1 MPKAIRFSEYG
12 DPEVLRVEEVPLP
25 EPGEGQVR
33 VKVAAAGVNGLD
45 WKVRR
50 GLLSGGAP
58 LSAPMG
64 TGLELSGV
72 VDAVGPGAHRWRTG
86 QAVFGGSA
94 DRGAAAEYD
103 LAVASEL
110 VAKPDWLGFEEAAAL
125 PVATETAYRT
135 LRLLDVRKGQT
146 LLIHAAA
153 GGVGLLAGQI
163 ARARGA
169 TVIGTAATRNHA
181 FLREVGISPV
191 LYGEG
196 LVDRVRAM
204 APQGIDAV
212 LDASGRGELAD
223 SVELTGSADGVVT
236 IADPGGAAE
245 HGVRFTGEA
254 GSLAEAVTEVLPL
267 VEAGRVRMPIDSVF
281 PLDAAADA
289 QRRSESGHLQGKVVI
304 RPGA

>member
-12 DPEVLRVEEVPLP
+12 DADVLRLEEVPLP
-25 EPGEGQVR
+25 EPGAGQVR
-33 VKVAAAGVNGLD
+33 VKVAAAGVNGFD

-50 GLLSGGAP
+50 GYFSGGEPLAAP
-58 LSAPMG
+58 TG
-64 TGLELSGV
+64 TGMELSGT
-72 VDAVGPGAHRWRTG
+72 VDAVGPGVHQWRPG

-103 LAVASEL
+103 LAAARDL

-135 LRLLDVRKGQT
+135 LRLLDVREGQT

-169 TVIGTAATRNHA
+169 TVIGTAAVRNHA
-181 FLREVGISPV
+181 FLREIGVSPV
-191 LYGEG
+191 LYGDG
-196 LVDRVRAM
+196 LFDRVRAM
-204 APQGIDAV
+204 APQGVDAV
-212 LDASGRGELAD
+212 LDCSGRGELPG
-223 SVELTGSADGVVT
+223 SVALAGGPDRVVT
-236 IADPGGAAE
+236 LVDPAGAAE
-245 HGVRFTGEA
+245 HGVRFSGEA

-267 VEAGRVRMPIDSVF
+267 VEAGRVRIPIDAVF
-281 PLDAAADA
+281 PLEEAADA
-289 QRRSESGHLQGKVVI
+289 QRRSENGHLRGKVLI

>member
-12 DPEVLRVEEVPLP
+12 DADVLRLEEVPLP

-33 VKVAAAGVNGLD
+33 VKVTAAGVNGLD

-50 GLLSGGAP
+50 GYLSGGEPPA
-58 LSAPMG
+58 APMG
-64 TGLELSGV
+64 TGLELSGIV
-72 VDAVGPGAHRWRTG
+72 HAVGPGVHQWRPG

-103 LAVASEL
+103 LAAAGDL

-135 LRLLDVRKGQT
+135 LRLLDVREGQT

-169 TVIGTAATRNHA
+169 AVIGTAATRNHA

-191 LYGEG
+191 LYGDG
-196 LVDRVRAM
+196 LFDRVRAM
-204 APQGIDAV
+204 APQGVDAV
-212 LDASGRGELAD
+212 LDCSGRGELAG
-223 SVELTGSADGVVT
+223 SVALTGGPDRVVT
-236 IADPGGAAE
+236 IADPVGAAE

-267 VEAGRVRMPIDSVF
+267 VEAGRVRIPIDSVF
-281 PLDAAADA
+281 PLEGAADA
-289 QRRSESGHLQGKVVI
+289 QRHSENGHVQGKVLI

>member
-12 DPEVLRVEEVPLP
+12 DAGVLRLEEVPLP
-25 EPGEGQVR
+25 EPGAGQVR

-50 GLLSGGAP
+50 GDLSGGEPLAAP
-58 LSAPMG
+58 TG
-64 TGLELSGV
+64 TGMELSGT
-72 VDAVGPGAHRWRTG
+72 VDAVGPGVHQWHPG

-103 LAVASEL
+103 LAAASDL

-125 PVATETAYRT
+125 PVATETACRT
-135 LRLLDVRKGQT
+135 LRLLGVREGQT
-146 LLIHAAA
+146 LLIHSAA

-169 TVIGTAATRNHA
+169 TVIGTAAVRNHA

-191 LYGEG
+191 LYGDG
-196 LVDRVRAM
+196 LFDRVRAM
-204 APQGIDAV
+204 APQGVDAV
-212 LDASGRGELAD
+212 LDCSGRGELPG
-223 SVELTGSADGVVT
+223 SVALTGSPDRVVT
-236 IADPGGAAE
+236 IADPAGAAG

-254 GSLAEAVTEVLPL
+254 GPLAEAVAEVLPL
-267 VEAGRVRMPIDSVF
+267 VEAGRVRIPIDAVF
-281 PLDAAADA
+281 PLEETADA
-289 QRRSESGHLQGKVVI
+289 QRRSEDGHLRGKVLI